1 MDPIDGTLLGD
12 EEVAAFWRDG
22 AICLRGAFAGWV
34 DELGAYIE
42 EALDEPGPLAAE
54 LGEPGLRPIGRRS
67 ADSYFVEQGVW
78 NHHAGFER
86 FARESP
92 SLAIAHRLLASS
104 KVNLFFDQLFVK
116 EPGSPE
122 QRTPWHQDLPYWPI
136 RGRQVLSVWVT
147 VDPVTDG
154 TGALR
159 YVRGSHDSTGFY
171 RPYSF
176 GKVTKPVRGVDG
188 ELMPD
193 IEVEAAA
200 GHLDLLTWDLEPG
213 DCLVHHGMTVH
224 GSPGNASVATRRR
237 AYSLRW
243 TGDDVTWDPRPG
255 VLERIPLMTSRALV
269 LQPGD
274 PLDSEA
280 FPRLVG

>member
-1 MDPIDGTLLGD
+1 VEIDD
-12 EEVAAFWRDG
+12 EVVASFWRDG
-22 AICLRGAFAGWV
+22 VVCLRGAFRDWV
-34 DELGAYIE
+34 EPLRACIE
-42 EALDEPGPLAAE
+42 EALDGPGPLAAE
-54 LGEPGLRPIGRRS
+54 LGEPDLRPAGRRA

-78 NHHAGFER
+78 NHHPGFER

-92 SLAIAHRLLASS
+92 SVHIGHRLLGSR

-147 VDPVTDG
+147 VDPVSRE

-159 YVRGSHDSTGFY
+159 YVRGSHEWAHVY

-176 GKVTKPVRGVDG
+176 GKVTVPLKGLEG

-193 IEVEAAA
+193 IDADPDGFDVVSWE
-200 GHLDLLTWDLEPG
+200 LEPG

-224 GSPGNASVATRRR
+224 GSPGNASAGVRRR

-255 VLERIPLMTSRALV
+255 VLERIPLMTSRPLT
-269 LQPGD
+269 LRPGD
-274 PLDSEA
+274 PLDSDT
-280 FPRLVG
+280 FPRLIG